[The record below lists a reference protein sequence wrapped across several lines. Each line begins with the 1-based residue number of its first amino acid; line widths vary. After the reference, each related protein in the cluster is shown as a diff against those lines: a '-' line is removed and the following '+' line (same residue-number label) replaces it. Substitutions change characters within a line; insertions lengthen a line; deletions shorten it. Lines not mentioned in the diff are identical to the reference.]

1 MTQTLLQAPSKR
13 LSVEAVSI
21 VPPGDQRVIVQDVN
35 FAVEAGTG
43 VGVIGPSG
51 SGKSSLVR
59 ALVGVWMPARG
70 KVRLDGAALDQWSS
84 DVLGRH
90 IGYLPQD
97 VELFAGTV
105 AQNICRF
112 DPEAKSEAIIAAAKE
127 AGVHEMIIKMREGY
141 DTQIGEQGT
150 ALSAGQAQRVA
161 LARALY
167 GNPFLIVLDEP
178 NSNLDSEGD
187 EALTRAVRGAR
198 ERGAIVV
205 VVAHRPIGI
214 EAVDQLLVLEG
225 RPHAGVRAEGNRARP
240 GAAARRAADAD
251 QDRVRSGSR
260 EKIMTAELKGAH
272 RSIRGHLIFG
282 LTLILVLAGGFGGWA
297 STAQISGALI
307 APGSVVVDSNVKKV
321 QHPTGGVVGEVRVR
335 DGDIVKAGDIVVRL
349 DETVVKA
356 SLAIVV
362 KTLNGLWARAAR
374 LEAEQRGLDQ
384 IKFPPMLTDRAD
396 DPDVRDIMASE
407 TKLFEVRVFGRAG
420 QKSQLR
426 ERVSQLNEEIS
437 GLTAQEQAKEK
448 EIALVE
454 KELIGVRQL
463 YEQRLIQLS
472 RLTVLERDL
481 ARLSGE
487 RAQYIASRAQAKG
500 KITETELQIIQVDK
514 DVVSEVSK
522 DLRETNDKIGE
533 FVERKVTAEDQL
545 RRIDIRAPQDGVVL
559 QSTVHTVGGVI
570 TAGDAIMMVVPRAD
584 DLSVE
589 AKVNPQDIDKLQI
602 GQKTLLR
609 LSAFNQRTTPE
620 LNGVVTRVSA
630 DVTTDQRTGQSYYT
644 IRVSLPPAEVARLGD
659 NVKIIPGMPVE
670 AFVQT
675 GDRTMF
681 SYLMKPFSDQL
692 MRSFRER

>member
-1 MTQTLLQAPSKR
+1 
-13 LSVEAVSI
+13 
-21 VPPGDQRVIVQDVN
+21 
-35 FAVEAGTG
+35 
-43 VGVIGPSG
+43 
-51 SGKSSLVR
+51 
-59 ALVGVWMPARG
+59 
-70 KVRLDGAALDQWSS
+70 
-84 DVLGRH
+84 
-90 IGYLPQD
+90 
-97 VELFAGTV
+97 
-105 AQNICRF
+105 
-112 DPEAKSEAIIAAAKE
+112 
-127 AGVHEMIIKMREGY
+127 
-141 DTQIGEQGT
+141 
-150 ALSAGQAQRVA
+150 
-161 LARALY
+161 
-167 GNPFLIVLDEP
+167 
-178 NSNLDSEGD
+178 
-187 EALTRAVRGAR
+187 
-198 ERGAIVV
+198 
-205 VVAHRPIGI
+205 
-214 EAVDQLLVLEG
+214 
-225 RPHAGVRAEGNRARP
+225 
-240 GAAARRAADAD
+240 
-251 QDRVRSGSR
+251 
-260 EKIMTAELKGAH
+260 MTAELKGAR
-272 RSIRGHLIFG
+272 RSIRAHLIVG
-282 LTLILVLAGGFGGWA
+282 LSLMLVLAGGFGGWA
-297 STAQISGALI
+297 STVQISGALI

-335 DGDIVKAGDIVVRL
+335 DGDVVKAGDIVVRL

-374 LEAEQRGLDQ
+374 LEAEQRGLDKIQ
-384 IKFPPMLTDRAD
+384 FPAHLTDQAG
-396 DPDVRDIMASE
+396 DPEVRDVMASE
-407 TKLFEVRVFGRAG
+407 TKLFEVRVNGRAG

-426 ERVSQLNEEIS
+426 ERVWQLNEEIA

-448 EIALVE
+448 EISLVE
-454 KELIGVRQL
+454 KELVGVRQL
-463 YEQRLIQLS
+463 YDQRLIQIS
-472 RLTVLERDL
+472 RLTPLERDM
-481 ARLSGE
+481 ARLTGE
-487 RAQYIASRAQAKG
+487 RGHYIAARAQAKG

-570 TAGDAIMMVVPRAD
+570 TAGDAIMMVVPKAD

-630 DVTTDQRTGQSYYT
+630 DVNTDQRTGQSYYT
-644 IRVSLPPAEVARLGD
+644 IRVSLPPAEVARLGHD
-659 NVKIIPGMPVE
+659 VKIIPGMPVE